1 MLWGWSFPALE
12 LIVKV
17 ALWIAF
23 AAGGIAAVSA
33 FIAGYV
39 GYELT
44 DAVQKEADLRIV
56 EAQSR
61 GEEAKARAAVAEQKA
76 AEAQLALEKFKAP
89 RILNQDQQARI
100 AEKLKP
106 FAGAA
111 YDTGMG
117 PKGDPESLY
126 ILRSIHA
133 ALLLAN
139 WNHIAWTGGGE
150 TYTEPEMPPIGLTT
164 VTNVI
169 VDVHPDRWEKLGP
182 AATALAAALAA
193 EGIDAIADSK
203 STSVNSDAI
212 HIRIGRKL

>member
-44 DAVQKEADLRIV
+44 DAMQKEADLRIV

-61 GEEAKARAAVAEQKA
+61 GEEAKARAAVAEQRA

-89 RILNQDQQARI
+89 RNLPLNSNNVSPAQC
-100 AEKLKP
+100 LNS
-106 FAGAA
+106 
-111 YDTGMG
+111 
-117 PKGDPESLY
+117 KGFGLCWERCHLQ
-126 ILRSIHA
+126 R
-133 ALLLAN
+133 
-139 WNHIAWTGGGE
+139 E
-150 TYTEPEMPPIGLTT
+150 TPP
-164 VTNVI
+164 
-169 VDVHPDRWEKLGP
+169 
-182 AATALAAALAA
+182 
-193 EGIDAIADSK
+193 S
-203 STSVNSDAI
+203 ST
-212 HIRIGRKL
+212 